1 MGEDLEAGSLAVRRH
16 TLGVDGDDDALR
28 AEFLRCRA
36 HQGAILHRRRIDR
49 DFVGAGFE
57 QSTHVVGAA
66 HAAADGQRHEAAF
79 GRAGDHVEDRAA
91 LLVAGGDVEEAE
103 LVGPRLVVSG
113 GGLDRIARV
122 SEVDEVDALDD
133 AALFHV
139 EAGYDAD
146 LQHES
151 TMPCLAGRPSQ
162 PKNTIAAAMAHS
174 TNSTKPAGSDR

>member
-1 MGEDLEAGSLAVRRH
+1 MGEDLEARSLAVRRH
-16 TLGVDGDDDALR
+16 ALGVDGDDDALR

-36 HQGAILHRRRIDR
+36 HQAAILHRRRIDR
-49 DFVGAGFE
+49 DLVGAGFE
-57 QSTHVVGAA
+57 QRAHVVDAA
-66 HAAADGQRHEAAF
+66 HAAADGERHEAAL
-79 GRAGDHVEDRAA
+79 GRAGDHVEDGAA
-91 LLVAGGDVEEAE
+91 LLVARGDVEEAE
-103 LVGPRLVVSG
+103 LVGARLVVSG

-146 LQHES
+146 LQHELYDALPRRS
-151 TMPCLAGRPSQ
+151 PSQ

-174 TNSTKPAGSDR
+174 ANSTRPAGSDR